1 MIKREDHPEKTIVHE
16 AGHAVGLLVNGHGV
30 ALVRVDHD
38 VYGELGLCTADFTN
52 SSADYG
58 IVIADMMGPMA
69 AGDPPPSWPPDPDAI
84 EKDERNLAILV
95 EYLELDE
102 TAYKFAIA
110 IAAHLLDDPEVK
122 AAHALLCQALHRV
135 PVITG
140 EQLRELLG
148 PHLARLQPEEAANA
162 AA

>member
-1 MIKREDHPEKTIVHE
+1 MMDHADLISHE

-30 ALVRVDHD
+30 AEVRVDHER
-38 VYGELGLCTADFTN
+38 VGELGRVTADFSN
-52 SSADYG
+52 SSADLG
-58 IVIADMMGPMA
+58 IVIAAAMGPLA
-69 AGDPPPSWPPDPDAI
+69 EGDPPPSWPPDPDSI
-84 EKDERNLAILV
+84 ERDERNLAILV

-102 TAYKFAIA
+102 SDYKAAIA
-110 IAAHLLDDPEVK
+110 IAAHLLDDPDVK

-148 PHLARLQPEEAANA
+148 PHLARLQPEEVDRA